1 MGIRY
6 LKENG
11 NRNTFGWI
19 KNSNNAEYKY
29 QNWFDRHKVTKEE
42 LNRQKNSIFCIFTMH
57 GHSVPTY
64 NTSSKLL

>member
-1 MGIRY
+1 MSNIQKGIKY

-11 NRNTFGWI
+11 IKNTFGWI

-42 LNRQKNSIFCIFTMH
+42 LNRQKQ
-57 GHSVPTY
+57 Y
-64 NTSSKLL
+64 LLHIHHA